1 MIFVITINGDAS
13 ISEIELISSEFYEIS
28 RETGFWQLKSGI
40 AGGAGTHG
48 EGSLK
53 RADGI
58 TCFPDFP

>member
-1 MIFVITINGDAS
+1 MEMSS
-13 ISEIELISSEFYEIS
+13 ISEIELILPEFCEVS

-48 EGSLK
+48 AGSLK
-53 RADGI
+53 RVDGI

>member
-1 MIFVITINGDAS
+1 MEMSS
-13 ISEIELISSEFYEIS
+13 ISKIELILPEFCEVS

-48 EGSLK
+48 AGSLK
-53 RADGI
+53 RVDGI